1 MVPEGNS
8 MKKLLYAVF
17 IAALMHSGFSSTSLA
32 QDKFPAKDAG
42 ELADIE
48 QNVNDMVRLLEELQN
63 DEEMSSE
70 LLLQN
75 NGSDGLV
82 LPEKKINNSE
92 EPPPPEQLVK
102 PDEKLV
108 PIPSPVKKKKA
119 KNSIE
124 PANNVVGLD
133 TDSLE
138 SPIKPSDGSPKDDS
152 GKKEDVEQNV
162 NDMVRLLEDMQ
173 IKGLLFPKNGG
184 DKTDKPDPLK
194 QFVKP
199 GKNPIPIPAP
209 VEKKNAKSNIEPA
222 NEVVRFDPDGADSH
236 FQLGLEHWVSKD
248 LDEAIRQFQEVVRL
262 DPENAHAYW
271 NLGLLYDESN
281 RGPEA
286 IANVKKAEGIYAKYG
301 YSTYV
306 RESKKRLQT
315 FSKKYGNPIPD

>member
-8 MKKLLYAVF
+8 MKIILYAVF
-17 IAALMHSGFSSTSLA
+17 FAALMHSGFSSTSLA
-32 QDKFPAKDAG
+32 QDKSPANDAG
-42 ELADIE
+42 QQADIE

-82 LPEKKINNSE
+82 LPEKEIINSAE
-92 EPPPPEQLVK
+92 QPPPEQLVK

-108 PIPSPVKKKKA
+108 PIPSPVEKNSA

-124 PANNVVGLD
+124 PANNVVELD
-133 TDSLE
+133 TDFPE
-138 SPIKPSDGSPKDDS
+138 SSVQFSDRSPADNA

-173 IKGLLFPKNGG
+173 IQGLLFPKDEGK
-184 DKTDKPDPLK
+184 KTEKPDPLQ

-199 GKNPIPIPAP
+199 EKNLIPIPAP
-209 VEKKNAKSNIEPA
+209 VEKRKAKNYIEPA
-222 NEVVRFDPDGADSH
+222 NEVVRFDPDGPDSH
-236 FQLGLEHWVSKD
+236 FQLGLENWVSKN

-271 NLGLLYDESN
+271 NLGLLYDENN

-286 IANVKKAEGIYAKYG
+286 IANIKKAEDIYAKYE

-306 RESKKRLQT
+306 REARKRLQS
-315 FSKKYGNPIPD
+315 FSKKYGNP